1 MKKIY
6 SLLLVLLMAVMSVN
20 TAKADEIIYDAGS
33 WRIVQG
39 SSFLDYS
46 PSINLIIEN
55 ASVCKDY
62 SNSSP
67 TPWAAYRDQIQ
78 EVWLDDNE
86 FNVNSY
92 RIGAFMF
99 AEMPEL
105 RAVWRWGELPCQIM
119 GYAFYNCPKLQFCQ
133 KCYEAT
139 YVGDYAFNNCSSM
152 KYAPLLGGIQTIGN
166 YAFAGCTSLEVVQIG
181 GGVTEFTVGKYAFQN
196 CEILEKVNLEK
207 ALWIDDHAFENCF
220 DLLDVNLNKCT
231 RIGKY
236 AFRNCMLPSVHIGEY
251 ISSFDDYAFAA
262 GIKKHG
268 HLTIDSYSI
277 PTMGTN
283 VFANV
288 DCSTITLHLP
298 TNYDARYDYAPW
310 DCFLRDTEPVD
321 PSVPDL
327 CEVFGLGSYDFVTC
341 QWDDSQFG
349 VDHMLSLVFY
359 TEEGWYISETEGLVM
374 GSDNGTLLLLT
385 IYPDKLTD
393 LRGIHPANDDC
404 RLMVI
409 NGSDQSVTKAVD
421 GDIIISVNDEGE
433 AYDFVYS
440 LTMNNG
446 EMISGVITGVC
457 ADKLP
462 SSNTEDIDQTSQE
475 PGQTCN
481 SQKFI
486 KDGQLLI
493 ECNGKTYNAQGVEV
507 R

>member
-1 MKKIY
+1 MKKFY
-6 SLLLVLLMAVMSVN
+6 SLLLVLLMAVMSTN
-20 TAKADEIIYDAGS
+20 TAKAELIYDGGS
-33 WRIVQG
+33 WTIERG
-39 SSFLDYS
+39 SSFLS
-46 PSINLIIEN
+46 SSTVICLNIKN

-62 SNSSP
+62 SSP
-67 TPWAAYRDQIQ
+67 SATPWAA
-78 EVWLDDNE
+78 WKDDIEEIFFRFDGNN
-86 FNVNSY
+86 FRV
-92 RIGAFMF
+92 GTHMF
-99 AEMPEL
+99 AQMPKL
-105 RAVWRWGELPCQIM
+105 QGVWRWNGNCMIM
-119 GYAFYNCPKLQFCQ
+119 AYAFQNCPKLEVCQ
-133 KCYEAT
+133 ILLDAT
-139 YVGDYAFNNCSSM
+139 HVGDNSFQDCKSL
-152 KYAPLLGGIQTIGN
+152 KVAPFDNVGTIGN
-166 YAFAGCTSLEVVQIG
+166 YAFAGCTSLQRMECFDGVV
-181 GGVTEFTVGKYAFQN
+181 EFTVGKYAFKD
-196 CEILEKVNLEK
+196 CENLEKVDLEK
-207 ALWIDDHAFENCF
+207 AQWIDNYAFENCF
-220 DLLDVNLNKCT
+220 DLLDVYLKKCT
-231 RIGKY
+231 RVGKY

-251 ISSFDDYAFAA
+251 ISTIDDYAFAA
-262 GIKKHG
+262 GIKKNG

-298 TNYDARYDYAPW
+298 ENHDARYDYAPW
-310 DCFLRDTEPVD
+310 DCFLRDPAPVD

-327 CEVFGLGSYDFVTC
+327 CEVFGVGELDFVTC

-349 VDHMLSLVFY
+349 VDNMLSLVFY
-359 TEEGWYISETEGLVM
+359 TEEGWYFSYTEGLVKN
-374 GSDNGTLLLLT
+374 SDNGTLLMLT
-385 IYPDKLTD
+385 LYPDKLTD

-433 AYDFVYS
+433 SYTIVYS
-440 LTMNNG
+440 LTMDDDNT
-446 EMISGVITGVC
+446 ISGVISGVC